1 MCSVGHNKRW
11 ILESTETGLF
21 ISKESEKAT
30 LFFLLF
36 GSSFNLNATT
46 LMDSIYMSKFIC
58 FNVPEK
64 PLGNICKIG
73 DVSEAISEI

>member
-1 MCSVGHNKRW
+1 
-11 ILESTETGLF
+11 
-21 ISKESEKAT
+21 
-30 LFFLLF
+30 
-36 GSSFNLNATT
+36 
-46 LMDSIYMSKFIC
+46 MDSIYMSKFIC

>member
-21 ISKESEKAT
+21 ISKESEKAI
-30 LFFLLF
+30 FLLF